1 MVRLGSMAMAQ
12 EGRRM
17 GPRPR
22 LAKGRHPAEI
32 SYGGYVNIGM
42 VLKGSL
48 FATRHYGVDA
58 RAKSIT
64 KTHLA
69 TTAPRATLRNKLGDA
84 SAKCGEMVERSS
96 EATEEAQ
103 DYTYFGNA
111 ATMHYTDATMK
122 DDDRVQGQMTAVAAA
137 ARFGS
142 SLALT
147 SRRPPRPTC
156 AWIPVAPRHQGPAT

>member
-1 MVRLGSMAMAQ
+1 MAQ

-48 FATRHYGVDA
+48 FATRHYDVDA
-58 RAKSIT
+58 MANCIT
-64 KTHLA
+64 KVDQA
-69 TTAPRATLRNKLGDA
+69 TAAPIATPRNRLGDA

-96 EATEEAQ
+96 EATEKAR
-103 DYTYFGNA
+103 DYINFGDA
-111 ATMHYTDATMK
+111 ATMHHTDETMQ
-122 DDDRVQGQMTAVAAA
+122 DDDRMQGQMAAVTAA

-156 AWIPVAPRHQGPAT
+156 AWIPVAPRHQSPAT